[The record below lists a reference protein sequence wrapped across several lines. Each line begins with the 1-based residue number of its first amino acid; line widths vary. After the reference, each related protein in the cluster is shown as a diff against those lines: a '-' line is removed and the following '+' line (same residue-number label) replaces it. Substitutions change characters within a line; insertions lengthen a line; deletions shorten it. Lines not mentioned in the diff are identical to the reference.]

1 MLKLRKCIPEK
12 VAKLLKKTSS
22 PATLLYYL
30 IITCLISLLKL
41 QFRVKYYGEE
51 ENHLS
56 HLSLCI
62 FFDRKVN
69 WLHQGY
75 ACGNVK
81 QVNIEIG
88 QLEAKFGGNP

>member
-12 VAKLLKKTSS
+12 VAKLQKKTSS
-22 PATLLYYL
+22 PVTLLYYL

-51 ENHLS
+51 ENRLS
-56 HLSLCI
+56 RLSLCI

-69 WLHQGY
+69 
-75 ACGNVK
+75 
-81 QVNIEIG
+81 
-88 QLEAKFGGNP
+88 

>member
-22 PATLLYYL
+22 PVTLLYL

-51 ENHLS
+51 ENRLS
-56 HLSLCI
+56 RLSLCI

-69 WLHQGY
+69 
-75 ACGNVK
+75 
-81 QVNIEIG
+81 
-88 QLEAKFGGNP
+88 